1 MSKYKHPS
9 PNIKNP
15 TFNNMIT
22 IKNLKKTYGNATVLN
37 IENLEIQ
44 KGETFGLVG
53 NNGAGKTTLFSLVL
67 DLIQPTTGFVS
78 VDDIKVNESEG
89 WKNKV
94 SAFID
99 ETFLIGYLTPE
110 EYFYFI
116 GELRGQNKASVDE
129 FLKQFHDL
137 FNGEIVNSG
146 KYVRDLSKGNQKK
159 VGIVGALIGKPE
171 IIILDEPFANLDP
184 STQIKLK
191 IMIRDFANENG
202 VTFLI
207 SSHDLSHTTE
217 VCNRI
222 VVVNKG
228 EVVRDIQTTPETL
241 QDLEKYF
248 ADQVSLGKQE
258 ISTEKTSL

>member
-1 MSKYKHPS
+1 
-9 PNIKNP
+9 
-15 TFNNMIT
+15 MIT
-22 IKNLKKTYGNATVLN
+22 INNLSKTYGKATVLN
-37 IENLEIQ
+37 IENLEIPN
-44 KGETFGLVG
+44 GETFGLVG
-53 NNGAGKTTLFSLVL
+53 NNGAGKTTLFSLML
-67 DLIQPTTGFVS
+67 DLIQATTGFVS
-78 VDDIKVNESEG
+78 IDGIKVNESED

-94 SAFID
+94 SAFVD
-99 ETFLIGYLTPE
+99 DSFLIGYLTPE

-137 FNGEIVNSG
+137 FNGEILNSG

-159 VGIVGALIGKPE
+159 VGIVGAIIGNPE

-191 IMIRDFANENG
+191 NLIKELSKQDG

-228 EVVRDIQTTPETL
+228 QLVKDIQTNPETL
-241 QDLEKYF
+241 KDLEQYF
-248 ADQVSLGKQE
+248 ADQVSKPAEE
-258 ISTEKTSL
+258 IM